1 MCGWWGVGREDG
13 VWGGFVD
20 RMLTL
25 ELLLLRV

>member
-1 MCGWWGVGREDG
+1 MMCGGWGVGGEDG

-25 ELLLLRV
+25 ELLL